1 MEQKAEDPHYRILF
15 ESAPDAILVVDDAG
29 LIRMNNA
36 QAEKLL
42 EASSGELLGM
52 NVDSLVPLA
61 ARRKHLQLRAGFA
74 KTTTSRPMGAGL
86 SLHAV
91 KLTGREFPVEISLS
105 STHRAGFRETIV
117 VMRDVSERLAARRT
131 EAELIRARKLT
142 TLTELALRERDF
154 QSLSDQAVKIL
165 IEPFGADLVLIL
177 DRSSNDL
184 ECLVRS
190 AFGEAAD
197 EVRGMCFTMPHVPA
211 EHRYPVL
218 VGDDFIGEQSIL
230 PNSAQYGFR
239 SFVSAPLFQHG
250 IAIGTIT
257 MASRTPHR
265 FNSEDLAFVEAV
277 SNVISTALERSG
289 AEEKLMDS
297 MRMESLGQLTG
308 GVAHDFNNLL
318 TVMSGNLQLL
328 ELPGISEKERTR
340 AITAAQRAARSG
352 ADLTAKLLAFARRQ
366 TLRPT
371 HVDINKLLVSFRELL
386 LRTLGAGIKIELA
399 ADSDLP
405 LALVDA
411 GQLESALLNLV
422 VNARD
427 AMSDGGQVSISA
439 DFEQVPEPTMVS
451 DMGQLKRGGYIKIG
465 IADNG
470 SGMPQNVLDRI
481 FEPFFTTKPVGKG
494 SGLGLSMVYGFV
506 KQSAGH
512 VAVESEVGK
521 GTRFDIY
528 LPVVPD
534 LPSARQ
540 LPKQGELQQGRG
552 ERVLIVE
559 DDEAVLNVANQFFMA
574 LGYQTVTATTH
585 AAAVTRLH
593 DNDDIVLVFS
603 DVILGG
609 SETGPQVCATLLA
622 LKPSLRILLTSG
634 YARAN
639 LQSQLSMDDKVE
651 LLRKPYTLEALSAAI
666 KRALAET

>member
-1 MEQKAEDPHYRILF
+1 MDRKPEDPHYRLLF
-15 ESAPDAILVVDDAG
+15 ESAPDAILVVDDTG
-29 LIRMNNA
+29 LIRINNA

-52 NVDSLVPLA
+52 NVDRLVPLA
-61 ARRKHLQLRAGFA
+61 ARKKHGQLRSGFA
-74 KTTTSRPMGAGL
+74 RTTNSRPMGVGV

-105 STHRAGFRETIV
+105 STDRAGRRETIV

-131 EAELIRARKLT
+131 ESELHRARTLT

-154 QSLSDQAVKIL
+154 QNLSDQVVKVL
-165 IEPFGADLVLIL
+165 KEPLGADLVLIM
-177 DRSSNDL
+177 DRL
-184 ECLVRS
+184 TAEVKLVIRS
-190 AFGEAAD
+190 AFGDSSE
-197 EVRGMCFTMPHVPA
+197 ELRGKIFAISSIPV
-211 EHRYPVL
+211 EHRFPVL
-218 VGDDFIGEQSIL
+218 VGDDYVGEQSVF
-230 PNSAQYGFR
+230 PNSAQFGFR
-239 SFVSAPLFQHG
+239 SFISAPLFRNSV
-250 IAIGTIT
+250 AVGTVT
-257 MASRTPHR
+257 MASHTPHR

-297 MRMESLGQLTG
+297 MRLESLGQLTG

-328 ELPGISEKERTR
+328 ELPGISEEERSR

-371 HVDINKLLVSFRELL
+371 LVDIEKLLMSFRELIV
-386 LRTLGAGIKIELA
+386 RTLGAGIQIELLT
-399 ADSDLP
+399 DPDLP

-411 GQLESALLNLV
+411 RQLESALLNLV

-427 AMSDGGQVSISA
+427 AMPEGGQVRISA
-439 DFEQVPEPTMVS
+439 VFEWISLQTIGS
-451 DMGQLKRGGYIKIG
+451 DEEQLKPGGYVRIA

-470 SGMPQNVLDRI
+470 SGIPQNVMERI

-494 SGLGLSMVYGFV
+494 SGLGLSMVYGFA

-512 VAVESEVGK
+512 VTVESVVGK

-528 LPVVPD
+528 LPV
-534 LPSARQ
+534 LPELSVAKI
-540 LPKQGELQQGRG
+540 LPNESVLERGNG

-559 DDEAVLNVANQFFMA
+559 DDEDVLNVATQFFLA
-574 LGYQTVTATTH
+574 LGYQTSSAATQVTAIE
-585 AAAVTRLH
+585 RLRENE
-593 DNDDIVLVFS
+593 DTVLVFS
-603 DVILGG
+603 DVVLGG
-609 SETGPQVCATLLA
+609 NETGPQVCAALLA
-622 LKPSLRILLTSG
+622 LKPTLRVLLTSG

-639 LQSQLSMDDKVE
+639 LQSQLSANDKVE
-651 LLRKPYTLEALSAAI
+651 LLRKPYTLAALAAAI
-666 KRALAET
+666 KRALD